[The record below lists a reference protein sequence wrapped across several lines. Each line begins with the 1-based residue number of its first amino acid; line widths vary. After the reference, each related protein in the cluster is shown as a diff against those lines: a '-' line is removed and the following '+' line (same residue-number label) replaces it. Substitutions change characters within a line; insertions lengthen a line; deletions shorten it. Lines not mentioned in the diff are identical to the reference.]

1 VSWTRF
7 LFSFKGRFNRGRYWL
22 FILLYLLAF
31 VLVIALGGSV
41 IFAGAANGGIAGAA
55 VSTVLFS
62 LALLIFFLFA
72 LVASLAVSVKRLHDR
87 NKSGWWLLVFLVA
100 PALLSAIAEAANP
113 APDELSG
120 TSLVFGLLSLAMA
133 IWAFVELGVLR
144 GTVGDNKYGPDP
156 VATPAETAATF
167 D

>member
-1 VSWTRF
+1 MSWTRF
-7 LFSFKGRFNRGRYWL
+7 LFSFKGRFNRARYWL
-22 FILLYLLAF
+22 FVLLYALA
-31 VLVIALGGSV
+31 LVVIIALGGSF
-41 IFAGAANGGIAGAA
+41 IYAGATGGGIAGAA

-62 LALLIFFLFA
+62 ILLLVFFLIA
-72 LVASLAVSVKRLHDR
+72 LIASIAVSVKRLHDR
-87 NKSGWWLLVFLVA
+87 DKSGWWLLVFFFA
-100 PALLSAIAEAANP
+100 PALLSGISEATNP
-113 APDELSG
+113 SPDELSG
-120 TSLVFGLLSLAMA
+120 TGLIFALLSLVVA